1 MTRRSTRALWAPILL
16 VVSLLAG
23 CVSMP
28 EPTRPSNLRTTVPTW
43 TLPFG
48 PSQTPAPDVTTA
60 TPGPETSSTPAEA
73 TAEPTSAIPGT
84 ITPTARPGI
93 DPTLGA
99 VGPDPSAELVTPI
112 PEPMPQLFL
121 DEGVYNILLLGR
133 DTSRDS
139 GTYRTDVMIVVS
151 INKTANAVTML
162 TLPRDL
168 FVYIPGWTMNR
179 INTAAAHGDAIG
191 YPGGGVALLEKVEV
205 GLAAGAGELVL
216 PADGGFEVEGG
227 GAGLA
232 GGADDVELGGG
243 GLGGGGHGVCS
254 FRADGLRVRR
264 RGRVCVH

>member
-1 MTRRSTRALWAPILL
+1 ML
-16 VVSLLAG
+16 VFSILAG

-28 EPTRPSNLRTTVPTW
+28 EPTRPSPVRTSVPTW

-48 PSQTPAPDVTTA
+48 ASATPIPDNTGVA
-60 TPGPETSSTPAEA
+60 PGPETTTTPGQATAEA
-73 TAEPTSAIPGT
+73 TAAVPGT
-84 ITPTARPGI
+84 VTPTARPGI

-99 VGPDPSAELVTPI
+99 VAPDPFAELVTPI

-162 TLPRDL
+162 TLPHDL

-179 INTAAAHGDAIG
+179 LNTAAAHG
-191 YPGGGVALLEKVEV
+191 E
-205 GLAAGAGELVL
+205 
-216 PADGGFEVEGG
+216 
-227 GAGLA
+227 
-232 GGADDVELGGG
+232 
-243 GLGGGGHGVCS
+243 
-254 FRADGLRVRR
+254 
-264 RGRVCVH
+264 